1 VTTTHHRSDLRWRA
15 RIDVALLVL
24 CGLAALAIVGALGP
38 ARPVVVLLAAL
49 FVPGGAALTLLDVSE
64 PLSAAA
70 LAVGL
75 SLSLEIAG
83 SLAIVWTTYWHPVV
97 LALVLGAASVALL
110 ARDLARRASGLR
122 GPAE

>member
-1 VTTTHHRSDLRWRA
+1 MISTHHRPDLRWRA

-24 CGLAALAIVGALGP
+24 CGLAALAIAGALGP

-75 SLSLEIAG
+75 SLALEIAG

-110 ARDLARRASGLR
+110 SRDLARRSTDLR
-122 GPAE
+122 GPPG